1 MLKAFL
7 FILLSA
13 FMLNA
18 NSIIMNDNL
27 YSLNSGVINFELFIT
42 QNMEINNLKGD
53 VYSGN
58 KIIANVSFFIDNS
71 YKRTGNEVKII
82 GKFSNTEKF
91 KDDYK
96 DYTIKLNFDKI
107 HKSSKIRVFNPI
119 NEDNNLYLDRMM
131 NAFTYFG
138 GQLFLNYTPPSKH
151 YLSPNNY
158 KIYYKSDLQNNFE
171 FKLGTS
177 ISRKEQIEFK
187 PNMKTFTIKVN
198 WVDPITSFE
207 TTVFP
212 EKTYDLKQATPT
224 ISTNFAFETVIGTDL
239 ILCRLA
245 NVKISSFTYRK
256 IYADEIVLDAQ
267 IDSYK
272 FNQYYSIVGKPII
285 NFDGNSI
292 TVDVYLKGKPDFSKN
307 LEGNI
312 SLKLIAKSLNKFNN
326 TKSDFVRRTYS
337 FNFNKALSNQ
347 FNEKIHQFMNENK
360 ISNTK
365 DFTIESVE
373 NYNIS
378 KLIKNSSIPNNL
390 SSKAIDVPI
399 EISRIIE
406 DGANRKKSKSEVQ
419 QELIIEGYDLPESEV
434 FNIIYDN
441 AKSFTKFEMILKD
454 QIKSIFKEKIL
465 AECDKS
471 MIAQQ
476 LIIMGFDIPEEKEFD
491 EIYNSTLNEEF
502 MGVLNN
508 TYEFKVILKDK
519 SKSYLLSYNILLDKF
534 ESINSFDNILEKTKD
549 KEYKKLNE

>member
-7 FILLSA
+7 FILLTA

-27 YSLNSGVINFELFIT
+27 YSLNSEVINFELFIT

-58 KIIANVSFFIDNS
+58 KKISNVSFFVDNS
-71 YKRTGNEVKII
+71 YRRTGNEVKII
-82 GKFSNTEKF
+82 GKFSNTERF

-96 DYTIKLNFDKI
+96 DYIIKLNFDKI

-158 KIYYKSDLQNNFE
+158 KIYYKSDLQNDFE
-171 FKLGTS
+171 SKLGTS

-198 WVDPITSFE
+198 WVDPITLLE
-207 TTVFP
+207 TNVFP

-224 ISTNFAFETVIGTDL
+224 ISTNFAYESVIGSDF
-239 ILCRLA
+239 ILCRIA

-256 IYADEIVLDAQ
+256 IYADDIKLEIDVESSNFNQDYEIV
-267 IDSYK
+267 
-272 FNQYYSIVGKPII
+272 GEPII
-285 NFDGNSI
+285 NFDGNNI
-292 TVDVYLKGKPDFSKN
+292 TVDVYLKGKADFTKI
-307 LEGNI
+307 LDGNI
-312 SLKLIAKSLNKFNN
+312 TLKISAFSINKFNN
-326 TKSDFVRRTYS
+326 TKSDIVRRTYS
-337 FNFNKALSNQ
+337 FKFNKALSNQ
-347 FNEKIHQFMNENK
+347 FNDNLSKYLNENK

-365 DFTIESVE
+365 DITIESVD
-373 NYNIS
+373 NYKVS
-378 KLIKNSSIPNNL
+378 KLIKDSSIPNNL

-406 DGANRKKSKSEVQ
+406 DGANRQKSKSEVQ

-454 QIKSIFKEKIL
+454 QIKSIFKEKIV

-476 LIIMGFDIPEEKEFD
+476 LVLMGFDIPEEKEFD

-508 TYEFKVILKDK
+508 TYEFKVSLKDK
-519 SKSYLLSYNILLDKF
+519 SKSYLVSYNINLDRF
-534 ESINSFDNILEKTKD
+534 ESVIPYDKTNK
-549 KEYKKLNE
+549 